1 MKAELKELLAKILNT
16 PLVVEQDSNARGS
29 YRKWSNGTMEQWGA
43 EASASTSNHTVN
55 LPVPFVSND
64 YIVLGTN
71 TSGTQ
76 STFMTSNTNASY
88 FYVYPVSSTRL
99 FWIAIGRWK

>member
-29 YRKWSNGTMEQWGA
+29 YRKWSNGTMEQWGL
-43 EASASTSNHTVN
+43 EASASASNHAVS
-55 LPVPFVSND
+55 LPIAFISTNYV
-64 YIVLGTN
+64 VLGTN

-76 STFMTSNTNASY
+76 ANFMTSSASASS
-88 FYVYPVSSTRL
+88 FYVYPAASTRL
-99 FWIAIGRWK
+99 YWIAIGRWK